1 MPKHDTHDRQEN
13 NRIFIFFR
21 SMGFRPK
28 IEYSRILHSKQL
40 LYIDASRYGN
50 TTQKTGVENYSYHL
64 IRTLAQLAPS
74 EIILIA
80 PGKVDLDVPQ
90 ITIPFP
96 RLWTQVRLS
105 WEVWQNKAI
114 DNLFVPS
121 HLMPLI
127 HPKRT
132 TITIHDVAFKRF
144 PQSYGLLSRWYL
156 DWGTKFAVKNAWKI
170 IVPSE
175 TTKKDL
181 IEFYQADPSKIV
193 VIPLGFESESK
204 PLHPEQSAQVLDRFG
219 LKAKHYFLFLG
230 RIESKKNIQTL
241 IEAFSALSPR
251 CPGIQLALAG
261 KLGVGGESI
270 LKLVKNPDIVVTGYV
285 DEVAKQA
292 LLENALCF
300 VFPSLFEGFGIPL
313 LEAMAANLPILASK
327 IPSSWEVA
335 KDNALFF
342 EAEDDEVLAGLMEKV
357 ATQEPFRAVMVQNH
371 AKTLERFSWKR
382 CAEETLRVLKTN

>member
-1 MPKHDTHDRQEN
+1 MTQSNPLIH
-13 NRIFIFFR
+13 
-21 SMGFRPK
+21 
-28 IEYSRILHSKQL
+28 
-40 LYIDASRYGN
+40 IDASRFGN
-50 TTQKTGVENYSYHL
+50 TAQKTGVENYSCHL
-64 IRTLAQLAPS
+64 IRALAQLAPG
-74 EIILIA
+74 EITLIA
-80 PGKVDLDVPQ
+80 PFKVDVDLPQ

-105 WEVWQNKAI
+105 WEVWRNKSI

-121 HLMPLI
+121 HLMPFI

-132 TITIHDVAFKRF
+132 SITIHDVAFKRF

-170 IVPSE
+170 ISPSE
-175 TTKKDL
+175 TTKQDL
-181 IEFYQADPSKIV
+181 IEFYKADASKIV
-193 VIPLGFESESK
+193 VIPLGFDSESR
-204 PLHPEQSAQVLDRFG
+204 PLHPEQAAQILERFS
-219 LKAKHYFLFLG
+219 LKPKRYFLFLG

-241 IEAFSALSPR
+241 IEAFSALSLR

-261 KLGVGGESI
+261 KLGVGGEKI
-270 LKLVKNPDIVVTGYV
+270 LQSVKSPDIVVTGYV

-300 VFPSLFEGFGIPL
+300 VYPSLFEGFGIPL
-313 LEAMAANLPILASK
+313 LEAMAAHLPILASK

-342 EAEDDEVLAGLMEKV
+342 EAEDIETLAGLMEKV
-357 ATQEPFRAVMVQNH
+357 ATQDKFRSMMTQNH

-382 CAEETLRVLKTN
+382 CAEETLRVLRF